1 MSTDLQPEPV
11 DIHDDRPPASPGP
24 VPTSPASAPAP
35 EPAPAPKQHPV
46 RRRVSVLVVVSSLV
60 AGGVSGGVVAWL
72 VGGDGTRTSA
82 QAGTRFGGDAM
93 TGLADVAARIR
104 GSVVALNVSTT
115 VPDGVGGTMTHKV
128 AGTGFAFDRSGD
140 IATNAHVVSGARSVS
155 VTLPNGSRVAATVVA
170 SDPDADLAVVRMQGA
185 SLPPLGLATDLHPRV
200 GDFVIAAGNALAL
213 EGTPTVTV
221 GIISALGRTVS
232 FSNGTTLSHLLQ
244 TDAAISSGDSG
255 GPLLSASGAVIG
267 ITTAGAS
274 SSDEALAQNIG
285 FGIPIARAAPIL
297 HRLATSTS
305 D

>member
-11 DIHDDRPPASPGP
+11 DVREDPPAASP
-24 VPTSPASAPAP
+24 VPARTSTAPSP
-35 EPAPAPKQHPV
+35 TPPQHPV
-46 RRRVSVLVVVSSLV
+46 RRRMSILLVVSSLV
-60 AGGVSGGVVAWL
+60 AGGISGGVVAWL
-72 VGGDGTRTSA
+72 VEGDGARTSA
-82 QAGTRFGGDAM
+82 QAGTRAGGDAM

-104 GSVVALNVSTT
+104 SSVVALNVSTT

-140 IATNAHVVSGARSVS
+140 IATNAHVVSGARAVT
-155 VTLPNGSRVAATVVA
+155 VTLPNGSRVPATVVA
-170 SDPDADLAVVRMQGA
+170 SDPDADLAVVRMEGA
-185 SLPPLGLATDLHPRV
+185 SLPPLSLATDLNPRV

-232 FSNGTTLSHLLQ
+232 FSNGSTLSHLLQ

>member
-1 MSTDLQPEPV
+1 
-11 DIHDDRPPASPGP
+11 
-24 VPTSPASAPAP
+24 
-35 EPAPAPKQHPV
+35 V
-46 RRRVSVLVVVSSLV
+46 RRRLSILVVVSSLV
-60 AGGVSGGVVAWL
+60 AGGISGGVVAWL
-72 VGGDGTRTSA
+72 VEGDGARSSA
-82 QAGTRFGGDAM
+82 QAGGRVSGDAM

-115 VPDGVGGTMTHKV
+115 VPDGLGGTMTHKV
-128 AGTGFAFDRSGD
+128 AGTGFAFDHSGD
-140 IATNAHVVSGARSVS
+140 IATNAHVVSGARTVM
-155 VTLPNGSRVAATVVA
+155 VTLPNGSRVAATVVG
-170 SDPDADLAVVRMQGA
+170 SDPDADLAVVRMEGA
-185 SLPPLGLATDLHPRV
+185 SLPPLGLATDVNPRV

-274 SSDEALAQNIG
+274 SSGEALAQNIG
-285 FGIPIARAAPIL
+285 FGIPIARAAPVL
-297 HRLATSTS
+297 EHLATSTS
-305 D
+305 G

>member
-1 MSTDLQPEPV
+1 M
-11 DIHDDRPPASPGP
+11 
-24 VPTSPASAPAP
+24 
-35 EPAPAPKQHPV
+35 
-46 RRRVSVLVVVSSLV
+46 RRRLSVLVVVSSLV
-60 AGGVSGGVVAWL
+60 AGSIGGGVVAWL
-72 VGGDGTRTSA
+72 VEGDGARTSA
-82 QAGTRFGGDAM
+82 QSARVGGDTM

-104 GSVVALNVSTT
+104 SSVVALNVSTT
-115 VPDGVGGTMTHKV
+115 VPDGVGGTLTHKV

-155 VTLPNGSRVAATVVA
+155 VTLPNGTRAAATVIG

-185 SLPPLGLATDLHPRV
+185 SLPPLGLATDLTPRV

-232 FSNGTTLSHLLQ
+232 FSNGTTLNHLLQ

-274 SSDEALAQNIG
+274 SSEEALAQNIG
-285 FGIPIARAAPIL
+285 FGIPIDRAAPIL